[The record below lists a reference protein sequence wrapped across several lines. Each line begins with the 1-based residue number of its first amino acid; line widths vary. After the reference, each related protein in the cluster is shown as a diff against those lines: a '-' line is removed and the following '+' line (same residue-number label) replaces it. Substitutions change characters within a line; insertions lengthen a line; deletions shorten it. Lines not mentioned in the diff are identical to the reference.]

1 MLIVV
6 IEDDKPIAS
15 LIKMNLELENF
26 DVRVFSD
33 AESAY
38 NFFSEAEAKAD
49 LILLDIMLPGMN
61 GFELQS
67 RIKEKNIPVIF
78 ITAKSDQEDKLM
90 GLKLGADDYIT
101 KPFDNREL
109 ILRVKAVLRRSSN
122 KTKLSNDCLILG
134 KLKLLKSKHSVLLN
148 GEKLDLTPK
157 EFEILHLFM
166 KNYQQVFSRDQLINC
181 IWGYDYYGNSRT
193 IDMHIKRLREKLKSY
208 QNIIKTVYGVGY
220 KLDMGKK

>member
-38 NFFSEAEAKAD
+38 NFFSEAEAD

-134 KLKLLKSKHSVLLN
+134 KLKLFKSKHSVLLN

>member
-6 IEDDKPIAS
+6 IEDDKPIAN

-26 DVRVFSD
+26 EVKVFSD
-33 AESAY
+33 AENAY
-38 NFFSEAEAKAD
+38 NFFSDAEVD
-49 LILLDIMLPGMN
+49 LILLDVMLPGMN

-67 RIKEKNIPVIF
+67 RIKSKNIPVIF

-109 ILRVKAVLRRSSN
+109 MLRVKAVLRRSQN
-122 KTKLSNDCLILG
+122 KNTVDNDCLKLG
-134 KLKLLKSKHSVLLN
+134 SLKLLKSKHSVLLN
-148 GEKLDLTPK
+148 EEKLDLTPK
-157 EFEILHLFM
+157 EFDILHLFM

-193 IDMHIKRLREKLKSY
+193 IDMHIKRLRNKLKSY
-208 QNIIKTVYGVGY
+208 QGIIKTVYGVGY
-220 KLDMGKK
+220 KLDMSKE

>member
-6 IEDDKPIAS
+6 IEDDYPIAN

-26 DVRVFSD
+26 DVKVFSD
-33 AESAY
+33 AESAFD
-38 NFFSEAEAKAD
+38 FFSNNEAD

-67 RIKEKNIPVIF
+67 RIKKKNIPVIF
-78 ITAKSDQEDKLM
+78 ITAKNDQEDKLM

-109 ILRVKAVLRRSSN
+109 VLRVKAVLRRS
-122 KTKLSNDCLILG
+122 KKKLDNDCLTLG
-134 KLKLLKSKHSVLLN
+134 KLKLLKRKHCVLLN
-148 GEKLDLTPK
+148 GEKLELTPK
-157 EFEILHLFM
+157 EFEILYLFM
-166 KNYQQVFSRDQLINC
+166 KNYQQVFSREQLINH

-220 KLDMGKK
+220 KLDLGKN

>member
-6 IEDDKPIAS
+6 IEDDQPIAN
-15 LIKMNLELENF
+15 LIKMNLELEDF
-26 DVRVFSD
+26 DVQLFSD

-38 NFFSEAEAKAD
+38 TFFLKHEAD

-109 ILRVKAVLRRSSN
+109 LLRIKAVLRRTKN
-122 KTKLSNDCLILG
+122 KDKINNDSIKIG
-134 KLKLLKSKHSVLLN
+134 KLKLLKRKHIVFLDE
-148 GEKLDLTPK
+148 EKLDLTPK
-157 EFEILHLFM
+157 EFAILHLLM
-166 KNYQQVFSRDQLINC
+166 KNYQQVFSRNQLLNH
-181 IWGYDYYGNSRT
+181 IWGYDYYGNTRT

-208 QNIIKTVYGVGY
+208 ANIIKTVYGLGY
-220 KLDMGKK
+220 KLDLGKEQ

>member
-6 IEDDKPIAS
+6 IEDDQPIAN

-26 DVRVFSD
+26 DVRVFLD
-33 AESAY
+33 AETAY
-38 NFFSEAEAKAD
+38 NFFEESESD
-49 LILLDIMLPGMN
+49 LILLDIMLPGMS

-78 ITAKSDQEDKLM
+78 ITAKSDQEDKLI

-109 ILRVKAVLRRSSN
+109 ILRVKAVLRRSQN
-122 KTKLSNDCLILG
+122 KTKIDNDALILG
-134 KLKLLKSKHSVLLN
+134 KLKLLKNKHTVLLN
-148 GEKLDLTPK
+148 EKKLNLTPK

-166 KNYQQVFSRDQLINC
+166 KNYQQVFSREQLINY
-181 IWGYDYYGNSRT
+181 IWGYDYYGNTRT
-193 IDMHIKRLREKLKSY
+193 IDMHINRLREKLQSY
-208 QNIIKTVYGVGY
+208 QDIIKTVYGVGY
-220 KLDMGKK
+220 KLDMSKN